1 MNASTILHDSEYKKA
16 IQSVERTL
24 EKLKGCSPAE
34 KERLQADYLQL
45 QDLHK
50 KLTTGKVEI
59 VVFGEI
65 STGKS
70 ALINAL
76 LGASVA
82 AVDVQGGWTKEIA
95 ESEWQG
101 CTYQLPGFA
110 ESKVVLVDTPG
121 INEVQGE
128 MRGRLASEAAR
139 RADLIL
145 FVTDSDLNE
154 IEHAALLQLIGL
166 HKPLI
171 LVLNKADL
179 YSPAQRE
186 RLLEVLRDER
196 LKGLLSPE
204 QIVLTAADPREVE
217 YIIEA
222 PDGRTRSE
230 WRRPPPDVEELKV
243 RILEILQR
251 EGLAL
256 VTLSAAM
263 FAADKSDRI
272 ASLRV
277 QLREARANQVIMSY
291 AVVKA
296 VAVALNPVGVVDVL
310 GGSAVDITMVV
321 TLASIYGLELSWPHA
336 RRLVKSIFGAAGL
349 VMLGEVFVHF
359 SSSAFKTLTLGAGTI
374 LTALPQGAAAGFGS
388 YIVGHAAKYYFEHGA
403 SWGREG
409 PKQVVRRILETTDKQ
424 SVIQHLKDEIQKR
437 LLHNPHAQSPES
449 KAP

>member
-1 MNASTILHDSEYKKA
+1 
-16 IQSVERTL
+16 
-24 EKLKGCSPAE
+24 
-34 KERLQADYLQL
+34 
-45 QDLHK
+45 
-50 KLTTGKVEI
+50 
-59 VVFGEI
+59 
-65 STGKS
+65 
-70 ALINAL
+70 
-76 LGASVA
+76 
-82 AVDVQGGWTKEIA
+82 
-95 ESEWQG
+95 
-101 CTYQLPGFA
+101 
-110 ESKVVLVDTPG
+110 
-121 INEVQGE
+121 
-128 MRGRLASEAAR
+128 
-139 RADLIL
+139 
-145 FVTDSDLNE
+145 
-154 IEHAALLQLIGL
+154 LQLIGL

-296 VAVALNPVGVVDVL
+296 VAVALYPVGVVDVL

-336 RRLVKSIFGAAGL
+336 QRLVKSIFGAAGL

-409 PKQVVRRILETTDKQ
+409 PKQV
-424 SVIQHLKDEIQKR
+424 
-437 LLHNPHAQSPES
+437 
-449 KAP
+449 